1 MRKHS
6 QEQLARDRA
15 RYAEKRLS
23 ELRRTCPDLPSDI
36 LDQTSLRA
44 IAFAV
49 RRASRRAVPYQTSL
63 CSVGDLRTPAAP
75 TPACDVKPVIA
86 EQVGSIEENSG

>member
-36 LDQTSLRA
+36 LDRASLRT

-63 CSVGDLRTPAAP
+63 RAAGDMRIPAAP
-75 TPACDVKPVIA
+75 PRACEANPVIA
-86 EQVGSIEENSG
+86 EQMGSNKVNSD